1 AGYVQRASACR
12 RSRLPSSR
20 ASRRPGEQVS
30 RRIVWG
36 HEATGADR
44 PRACE
49 RPQGAAD
56 GRAFR
61 RARCSDP
68 GTYAERA
75 RGDLAQDGQND
86 RVHYPRYHR
95 GSPAGGSH
103 RRHDQGAGVA
113 PPCNWSSRPA
123 AAPPAPA
130 QQSRLRRDVGAHQRA
145 DRERRGEW
153 TMTEV
158 SPVRDARP
166 ADAVTSAPRLPLGG
180 IKRDHLIYI
189 ASIIGLIMLWHLIAT
204 TFFKPQ
210 FFPPPLLV
218 LSTGRE
224 MLESG
229 ELMEHISISLQRI
242 LAGFLIGSAIAAPAG
257 LLMGS
262 IPIVRAIFDPYV
274 QFFRFVPSLAW
285 LTPVVIWFGIGE
297 TSKVLIIVY
306 TTIFIVLINTMVG
319 VSHIAPNK

>member
-1 AGYVQRASACR
+1 
-12 RSRLPSSR
+12 
-20 ASRRPGEQVS
+20 
-30 RRIVWG
+30 
-36 HEATGADR
+36 
-44 PRACE
+44 
-49 RPQGAAD
+49 
-56 GRAFR
+56 
-61 RARCSDP
+61 
-68 GTYAERA
+68 
-75 RGDLAQDGQND
+75 
-86 RVHYPRYHR
+86 
-95 GSPAGGSH
+95 
-103 RRHDQGAGVA
+103 
-113 PPCNWSSRPA
+113 
-123 AAPPAPA
+123 
-130 QQSRLRRDVGAHQRA
+130 
-145 DRERRGEW
+145 
-153 TMTEV
+153 MTEV

-166 ADAVTSAPRLPLGG
+166 ADAVAPAPRLPLGG

-189 ASIIGLIMLWHLIAT
+189 TSIIGLIMLWHLIAT

-229 ELMEHISISLQRI
+229 ELMEHVSISLQRI

-319 VSHIAPNK
+319 VSHITPNKLRAAACLGATPL